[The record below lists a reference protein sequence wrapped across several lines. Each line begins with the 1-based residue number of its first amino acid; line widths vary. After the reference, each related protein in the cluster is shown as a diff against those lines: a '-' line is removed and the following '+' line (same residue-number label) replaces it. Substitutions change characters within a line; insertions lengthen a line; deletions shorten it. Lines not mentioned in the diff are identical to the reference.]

1 MSAAAVPTAFRLE
14 GAGEGRLAA
23 HGALTFASARAAR
36 VLGLAAVKDGG
47 RGALEIDCQGIAS
60 ADSAG
65 LAVLIDWLGAARQ
78 AGRSLRYRGIP
89 EDVRALA
96 RISQIEEF
104 LAQGV

>member
-1 MSAAAVPTAFRLE
+1 MSAAAAPVAFRLE
-14 GAGEGRLAA
+14 GAGEGRLVA

-36 VLGLAAVKDGG
+36 TLALAALKDGS
-47 RGALEIDCQGIAS
+47 GALEIDCQGISS

-78 AGRSLRYRGIP
+78 AGRSLRYRGLP
-89 EDVRALA
+89 EDLSALA

-104 LAQGV
+104 LAKGV